1 MRECE
6 SLRSAFPIY
15 HPVRSRPPT
24 VSIYEEREVSVMEKK
39 FAIEPLDRDRDDV
52 FASDEIER
60 GIGVIEKR
68 LGLKSLE
75 TYYFKA
81 SRTSNT

>member
-15 HPVRSRPPT
+15 YPVRSRPPSI
-24 VSIYEEREVSVMEKK
+24 SIYEEREVSVMEEK

-52 FASDEIER
+52 FASDKIER
-60 GIGVIEKR
+60 RIGVIEKR
-68 LGLKSLE
+68 LSLKGFE
-75 TYYFKA
+75 AYYFKS